1 MPYLPGAANK
11 SKGNSKRGMTMK
23 RTLVVIAVLAFSLAL
38 AGVANADTTV
48 GTFTTGNCYPFMCND
63 SGTNVG
69 QSIFY
74 EQVYSS
80 SAFSGTVSIHSLTFN
95 FASEFGGS
103 SLFLNGSY
111 LIELST
117 TSAPVN
123 GLSSNLLANMGGD
136 NQTFFSGNLGGM
148 DSNPSITINGTPFT
162 YNPLNGNLLMAVI
175 VTNQDNV
182 PNGSGNGY
190 LEADDT
196 GAVMSRAYLLG
207 PGNTGATTDGIGLVT
222 TFGTGTTQTPEPAS
236 LFLLGTGLLGLAK
249 GLRKRLSA

>member
-1 MPYLPGAANK
+1 
-11 SKGNSKRGMTMK
+11 MK
-23 RTLVVIAVLAFSLAL
+23 RVLVVVAILCFSLAL

-48 GTFTTGNCYPFMCND
+48 GTYNTGNCYPFLCND
-63 SGTNVG
+63 SGSNVG
-69 QSIFY
+69 QSMFY

-80 SAFSGTVSIHSLTFN
+80 SAFSGTVSINSLTFN
-95 FASEFGGS
+95 FASAFGGS

-117 TSAPVN
+117 TSAPVG
-123 GLSSNLLANMGGD
+123 GLSSNLLANIGGD

-148 DSNPSITINGTPFT
+148 DSNPSITISGTPFT

-175 VTNQDNV
+175 VNNQDNV

-190 LEADDT
+190 LEADSTGAMTSRAWLVGPGDT
-196 GAVMSRAYLLG
+196 GATVDSV
-207 PGNTGATTDGIGLVT
+207 GLVT
-222 TFGTGTTQTPEPAS
+222 TFGTGTITQTPEPAS
-236 LFLLGTGLLGLAK
+236 LLLLGTGLLGLAK

>member
-1 MPYLPGAANK
+1 
-11 SKGNSKRGMTMK
+11 MK
-23 RTLVVIAVLAFSLAL
+23 RTWVVIAVLAFSLVL

-48 GTFTTGNCYPFMCND
+48 GTYNTGNCLPFMCNVSG
-63 SGTNVG
+63 SGTG
-69 QSIFY
+69 QSMFY

-80 SAFSGTVSIHSLTFN
+80 SAFSGTVSINSLTFY
-95 FASEFGGS
+95 FASQFGGS

-117 TSAPVN
+117 TSAPVG
-123 GLSSNLLANMGGD
+123 GLSSNLLANIGAD

-175 VTNQDNV
+175 VNNQDNV
-182 PNGSGNGY
+182 CNGCGNGY
-190 LEADDT
+190 NEADST
-196 GAVMSRAYLLG
+196 GAQTSRAYAYDG
-207 PGNTGATTDGIGLVT
+207 STTANGVDNNGLVT
-222 TFGTGTTQTPEPAS
+222 TFGTGTITQTPEPAS
-236 LFLLGTGLLGLAK
+236 LLLLGTGLLGLAK

>member
-1 MPYLPGAANK
+1 
-11 SKGNSKRGMTMK
+11 MK

-38 AGVANADTTV
+38 AGVASADTTV
-48 GTFTTGNCYPFMCND
+48 GTYNTGNCYPFMCND
-63 SGTNVG
+63 SGTNSG

-80 SAFSGTVSIHSLTFN
+80 SAFSGTVSISSLTFY
-95 FASEFGGS
+95 FASQFGGS
-103 SLFLNGSY
+103 SLFINGNY

-123 GLSSNLLANMGGD
+123 GLSSNLLANIGGD

-148 DSNPSITINGTPFT
+148 DSNPQVTINGTPFT

-175 VTNQDNV
+175 VNNQDVV

-190 LEADDT
+190 NEADSS
-196 GAVMSRAYLLG
+196 GAQTSRAYLLG
-207 PGNTGATTDGIGLVT
+207 PGDTGATVDSNGLVT
-222 TFGTGTTQTPEPAS
+222 TFGTGTITQTPEPAS
-236 LFLLGTGLLGLAK
+236 LMLLGTGLLGLAK